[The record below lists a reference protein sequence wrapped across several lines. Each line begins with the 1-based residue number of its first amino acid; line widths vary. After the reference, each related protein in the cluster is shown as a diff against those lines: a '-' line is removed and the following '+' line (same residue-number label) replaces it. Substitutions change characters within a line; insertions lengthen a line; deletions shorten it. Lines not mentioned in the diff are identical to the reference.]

1 MTYRGWGAEVSLEGI
16 GVAFPGPGAGGSPQ
30 LRISLLHVTIV
41 HAQRREGLL
50 PAKNTHLCQNLHRSS
65 SVVLPGD
72 SSKPFMKVGVVKSDD
87 Y

>member
-1 MTYRGWGAEVSLEGI
+1 MEGI
-16 GVAFPGPGAGGSPQ
+16 GIAFPGPGEGGSTQ
-30 LRISLLHVTIV
+30 LQISLLHVTIV
-41 HAQRREGLL
+41 HAQRRVGFL
-50 PAKNTHLCQNLHRSS
+50 PGKITHLCQNLHRSS